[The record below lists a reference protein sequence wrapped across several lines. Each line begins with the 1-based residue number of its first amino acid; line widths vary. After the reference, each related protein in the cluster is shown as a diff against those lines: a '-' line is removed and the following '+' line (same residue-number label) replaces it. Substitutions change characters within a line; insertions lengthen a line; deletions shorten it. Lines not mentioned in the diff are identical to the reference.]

1 MEIKPRVSELVPKD
15 DIVTFT
21 EELQK
26 QREKM
31 FQPSCASALLN
42 A

>member
-21 EELQK
+21 KELQK
-26 QREKM
+26 QRKKM

>member
-1 MEIKPRVSELVPKD
+1 MEIKSKVSELAPKD

-21 EELQK
+21 KELQK
-26 QREKM
+26 QRKKM
-31 FQPSCASALLN
+31 FQPSCALAFLN